1 MKKFFLLFIVMLALV
16 SLAAISCN
24 QIGVT
29 EPSLTEPPCELLSG
43 EPSPSVAQTFF
54 TADETSIQQL
64 SHSPQTSSPECAGT
78 PMFTHFEATPNTI
91 TWGQSTLI
99 EWGPVTN
106 GETGTLVDSVV
117 LTPGNFGEVGSPGSV
132 RVYPKTTTTYTLT
145 ASGCGGAASK
155 SVTVVVQIY
164 GAPPSIYP
172 LSSPEDG
179 GWSGPSKVTSV
190 IAKAVPSSYSGPGPT
205 TTNFMADITVDGPC
219 RVTYN
224 WERSDGARSTVE
236 TLFFSAA
243 GTKQVGHTW
252 IVLQGPGGNVNVL
265 WERVN
270 IITPIPMLSNKAE
283 FILNITP

>member
-1 MKKFFLLFIVMLALV
+1 
-16 SLAAISCN
+16 
-24 QIGVT
+24 
-29 EPSLTEPPCELLSG
+29 
-43 EPSPSVAQTFF
+43 
-54 TADETSIQQL
+54 
-64 SHSPQTSSPECAGT
+64 
-78 PMFTHFEATPNTI
+78 
-91 TWGQSTLI
+91 
-99 EWGPVTN
+99 VTN

-132 RVYPKTTTTYTLT
+132 RLYPQTTTTYTLT
-145 ASGCGGAASK
+145 ATGCGGAVSK

-172 LSSPEDG
+172 LSPSEDG
-179 GWSGPSKVTSV
+179 SWPGPSKVTSIV
-190 IAKAVPSSYSGPGPT
+190 AKAVPSSYTGPGPT
-205 TTNFMADITVDGPC
+205 TTNFIADITVDGPC

-243 GTKQVGHTW
+243 GTKQVGNTW
-252 IVLQGPGGNVNVL
+252 VVVQGPGGNFNIL